1 MRTRSLL
8 AFTLLAGLS
17 LSAGIQAQRGGGAPA
32 GPPQSGRGA
41 AADDLT
47 GTWVSVVAEHWHLRM
62 LVPPRGEFAMLP
74 LNQNA
79 RKMAASWDPAKE
91 PAGDEQC
98 KGYGAAA
105 IMRVPSRLDIRWAG
119 DNQLRMDIDSGT
131 QTRLFNFGA
140 AAAAAS
146 QVPSWQGYSAA
157 SWVRG
162 DLQVVTTRLRPGYL
176 PQERRALQRSSA
188 RRGTLRPLHRAERRQ
203 LARRRQHRHR
213 PGQPDR
219 AVHHERRV
227 QEDSRQAGVGSNPVS
242 RQRSPLIHKS
252 TGHGHRV
259 TERKGILCVSATS
272 LWPVDTNFLH
282 WPLRAT
288 NYRPPIARKR
298 VAPLQAKTTGPR
310 CPGRRGTLLGR
321 KRLQARP

>member
-1 MRTRSLL
+1 MVTRSFLIL
-8 AFTLLAGLS
+8 TLLAGLS
-17 LSAGIQAQRGGGAPA
+17 LPPALQAQRGGGAPA
-32 GPPQSGRGA
+32 GPPQSGRAA

-74 LNQNA
+74 LNQTA

-105 IMRVPSRLDIRWAG
+105 IMRIPSRLDIRWAG

-140 AAAAAS
+140 AAPAPAAQA
-146 QVPSWQGYSAA
+146 PSWQGYSAA

-176 PQERRALQRSSA
+176 RKNGVPYSDQTRVEEHFDRFTEPNGDNWLVVDSIVTDPVYLNGPYITSVAFKKIPDKQGWDPTPCRAHEA
-188 RRGTLRPLHRAERRQ
+188 R
-203 LARRRQHRHR
+203 
-213 PGQPDR
+213 
-219 AVHHERRV
+219 
-227 QEDSRQAGVGSNPVS
+227 
-242 RQRSPLIHKS
+242 
-252 TGHGHRV
+252 
-259 TERKGILCVSATS
+259 
-272 LWPVDTNFLH
+272 
-282 WPLRAT
+282 
-288 NYRPPIARKR
+288 
-298 VAPLQAKTTGPR
+298 
-310 CPGRRGTLLGR
+310 
-321 KRLQARP
+321 

>member
-1 MRTRSLL
+1 MRTRNLL
-8 AFTLLAGLS
+8 VLTLLAGLS
-17 LSAGIQAQRGGGAPA
+17 VSTGLQAQRGGGAPA
-32 GPPQSGRGA
+32 GPPQSGRAA

-146 QVPSWQGYSAA
+146 QMPSWQGYSAA

-176 PQERRALQRSSA
+176 RKNGVPYSDQA
-188 RRGTLRPLHRAERRQ
+188 RVEEHFDRFAEPNGDNW
-203 LARRRQHRHR
+203 L
-213 PGQPDR
+213 
-219 AVHHERRV
+219 VV
-227 QEDSRQAGVGSNPVS
+227 DSIVTDPVY
-242 RQRSPLIHKS
+242 L
-252 TGHGHRV
+252 
-259 TERKGILCVSATS
+259 
-272 LWPVDTNFLH
+272 
-282 WPLRAT
+282 
-288 NYRPPIARKR
+288 
-298 VAPLQAKTTGPR
+298 TGPYVTSVAFKKIPDKQGWDPTPCR
-310 CPGRRGTLLGR
+310 ANE
-321 KRLQARP
+321 AR